1 MIEPSF
7 IQSLPLFGCLFGTF
21 NSSSSRVFRVLRCVG
36 LGWLIT
42 RQALLGYRRQHPLY
56 AFQRTCGD
64 VKGSE
69 VSLGRFF
76 QDLFVQRE
84 VGNRSL
90 QSGVFLL
97 ELLESF
103 CLVEVESAAL
113 TASPIT
119 GVVGD
124 TDRSY
129 CLTNTL
135 NARDVDLD
143 LPELVQDL
151 LRTMTFS

>member
-1 MIEPSF
+1 
-7 IQSLPLFGCLFGTF
+7 
-21 NSSSSRVFRVLRCVG
+21 
-36 LGWLIT
+36 LIT
-42 RQALLGYRRQHPLY
+42 RQALIPKAAPVVRVPRI
-56 AFQRTCGD
+56 CGD

-69 VSLGRFF
+69 VFLDRFF
-76 QDLFVQRE
+76 QNLLVQRE

-90 QSGVFLL
+90 QPGVFLL